1 MNKSDLC
8 AFHYKQRETRKAELE
23 SNLATNLKRR
33 INELQATIASIE
45 DDSLPS
51 SAGLKTQEL
60 DDAKL
65 LVDEVTNELE
75 SGPQTFLSTLLDI
88 V

>member
-1 MNKSDLC
+1 M
-8 AFHYKQRETRKAELE
+8 ETRKAELE
-23 SNLATNLKRR
+23 TNLATNLKRR

-60 DDAKL
+60 EDAKL
-65 LVDEVTNELE
+65 LVEEVTDELE
-75 SGPQTFLSTLLDI
+75 SKPRTF
-88 V
+88 

>member
-1 MNKSDLC
+1 MLFFDLQ
-8 AFHYKQRETRKAELE
+8 QRETRKAELE
-23 SNLATNLKRR
+23 TNLATNLKRR

-60 DDAKL
+60 DDANM
-65 LVDEVTNELE
+65 LVEEATNELE
-75 SGPQTFLSTLLDI
+75 SGPQTFLSTLFEI